1 MVYAFRNMVPV
12 VHSTAFV
19 HPQAT
24 LIGHVTVGPECYVG
38 PHAVLRGDWGKIE
51 LERGVNV
58 QEGCV
63 IHMFPGT
70 TVHLAEGAHV
80 GHGAMVHGATLGKNC
95 MIGMN
100 AVILDDAVIGEECIV
115 GALALV
121 KARSVFEPR
130 SLVVGHPAEVKGQ
143 VSDAMVAHKT
153 EGTALYQSLP
163 ADCHDSM
170 VEVEPLVEAPLDR
183 VEDFLSF
190 ETWQKR
196 KAKTS

>member
-1 MVYAFRNMVPV
+1 
-12 VHSTAFV
+12 
-19 HPQAT
+19 
-24 LIGHVTVGPECYVG
+24 
-38 PHAVLRGDWGKIE
+38 
-51 LERGVNV
+51 
-58 QEGCV
+58 EGCV

-153 EGTALYQSLP
+153 EGTDLYQRLP

-170 VEVEPLVEAPLDR
+170 VEVEALAEAPQDR
-183 VEDFLSF
+183 VEDFPSF